1 MARDLQ
7 YLLDCQELKDIVMKA
22 ALALDSRRFDDW
34 MELCTD
40 DVVLKIPIDPANP
53 VLCEGKAAFRNQL
66 GILHQYEATTHF
78 TGNMLADVDGDRAK
92 TETYCIAHHLTR
104 TDSGRT
110 NLRMSV
116 RYRDSFV
123 RQDGR
128 WLMSERD
135 IAVDWAELTDA
146 PDP

>member
-7 YLLDCQELKDIVMKA
+7 YLLDCQELKDIIMRA

-34 MELCTD
+34 MDLCTEN
-40 DVVLKIPIDPANP
+40 VVLKIPMDPANP
-53 VLCEGKAAFRNQL
+53 VLCEGKEAFRDQL

-78 TGNMLADVDGDRAK
+78 TGNMLTEVDGNRAR
-92 TETYCIAHHLTR
+92 TETYCIAYHLTR
-104 TDSGRT
+104 GEGGRT

-123 RQDGR
+123 RQDGK